1 MIVKYL
7 ITNLSKL
14 RFKKNSNL
22 IFENEYLKKLYTKK
36 ELRNYNCSSIENLDQ
51 VYKKKIDILFC
62 KKKVKRYLNE
72 IYPILN
78 KLNSIN
84 FKKKE
89 WEILIEY
96 YLYLSIIHLKKIFKT
111 FKKIRNKKNII
122 IEANNFDF
130 FLKIVQFIKK
140 IKPIVLSLT
149 IM

>member
-62 KKKVKRYLNE
+62 KK
-72 IYPILN
+72 
-78 KLNSIN
+78 
-84 FKKKE
+84 
-89 WEILIEY
+89 
-96 YLYLSIIHLKKIFKT
+96 
-111 FKKIRNKKNII
+111 
-122 IEANNFDF
+122 
-130 FLKIVQFIKK
+130 FI
-140 IKPIVLSLT
+140 PS
-149 IM
+149 